1 MSGDMERVMREIHV
15 MFAKAERVSENGDTI
30 IVDKKKVFALLE
42 ALNHE
47 VYDAMDRFEETRA
60 SREESL
66 KKLEAESNA
75 VIEKTTQSAEEIYA
89 ASILYSDSTLKE
101 LEDEVTHAR
110 ELIHQTWEDM
120 DKRMA
125 DRLRMLEQNR
135 RELKHQLEQ
144 MEQSRIYVDLIG
156 KAKRQELE
164 EEEEQ
169 KSLNKTVRIT
179 EHQKKLAAKKQA
191 VEMQED
197 EEESGLTEEQ
207 KKIEIYVAEAYRDK
221 IAAVDDLP
229 DLDFDDDDFDSVV
242 DNITE
247 FRAED
252 FDLDA
257 EYFAWKEEINGS
269 PVYVQ
274 GSKKGIKDIFKR
286 VK

>member
-15 MFAKAERVSENGDTI
+15 MFAKAEKVSGSNDTI

-42 ALNHE
+42 TLNHE
-47 VYDAMDRFEETRA
+47 VYDAMDRFEETKA
-60 SREESL
+60 SREEAR
-66 KKLEAESNA
+66 KKLEAESEA
-75 VIEKTTQSAEEIYA
+75 MIDRTRQSAEEIYA

-101 LEDEVTHAR
+101 LEEEMTRAR
-110 ELIHQTWEDM
+110 ALIQKTWEETDE
-120 DKRMA
+120 RIA
-125 DRLRMLEQNR
+125 ERLRMLEQNR
-135 RELKHQLEQ
+135 RELKRQLEQ
-144 MEQSRIYVDLIG
+144 MEQSRIYTELIG
-156 KAKRQELE
+156 KAKCQEE
-164 EEEEQ
+164 REREEQ
-169 KSLNKTVRIT
+169 KSLNRKADGVRR
-179 EHQKKLAAKKQA
+179 KQA
-191 VEMQED
+191 DNADKEKMTEQES
-197 EEESGLTEEQ
+197 EESSLTEEQ

-221 IAAVDDLP
+221 IPEAPELADAYP
-229 DLDFDDDDFDSVV
+229 FDEED

-274 GSKKGIKDIFKR
+274 ERKKGIKDIFKR

>member
-1 MSGDMERVMREIHV
+1 MSGDMEQVMREIHV
-15 MFAKAERVSENGDTI
+15 MFAKAEKVSGRDDAI

-42 ALNHE
+42 MLNHE
-47 VYDAMDRFEETRA
+47 VYDAMDRFEETKA

-66 KKLEAESNA
+66 KKLEAESEA
-75 VIEKTTQSAEEIYA
+75 VIDKTRQSAEEIYA

-101 LEDEVTHAR
+101 LEDEMSHAR

-135 RELKHQLEQ
+135 RELKQQLEQ
-144 MEQSRIYVDLIG
+144 LEQSRIYVDLIG
-156 KAKRQELE
+156 KAKRQEADE
-164 EEEEQ
+164 EKEQ
-169 KSLNKTVRIT
+169 KSLNKPLRAAGQRRPEVV
-179 EHQKKLAAKKQA
+179 KK
-191 VEMQED
+191 
-197 EEESGLTEEQ
+197 EESNLTEEQ

-221 IAAVDDLP
+221 VPVEEKLP
-229 DLDFDDDDFDSVV
+229 EPEPEDGDLDGEHG
-242 DNITE
+242 NITE

-269 PVYVQ
+269 SVYARN
-274 GSKKGIKDIFKR
+274 GKKGIRDILKR

>member
-66 KKLEAESNA
+66 KKLEAESDA
-75 VIEKTTQSAEEIYA
+75 IIDKTRQSAEEIYA

-101 LEDEVTHAR
+101 LEDEVAHAR

-156 KAKRQELE
+156 RAKRQELE

-179 EHQKKLAAKKQA
+179 EHQKKLADKKQA

>member
-15 MFAKAERVSENGDTI
+15 MFAKAEKVSDNGDTI
-30 IVDKKKVFALLE
+30 LVDKKKVFALLE
-42 ALNHE
+42 SLNHE

-60 SREESL
+60 SREESI
-66 KKLEAESNA
+66 KKLEAESDA
-75 VIEKTTQSAEEIYA
+75 IIDKTRQSAEEIYA

-101 LEDEVTHAR
+101 LEDEVAHAR

-125 DRLRMLEQNR
+125 ERLRMLEQNR

-156 KAKRQELE
+156 KAKRQEIE

-179 EHQKKLAAKKQA
+179 EHQKKEAAAKQA
-191 VEMQED
+191 DQKLEE

-207 KKIEIYVAEAYRDK
+207 KKIEIYIAEAYRDK
-221 IAAVDDLP
+221 IAVVDDLP
-229 DLDFDDDDFDSVV
+229 NLDFEDDDDFDMV

-274 GSKKGIKDIFKR
+274 GPKKGIKDIFKR

>member
-66 KKLEAESNA
+66 KKLETESDA
-75 VIEKTTQSAEEIYA
+75 VIDKTRQSAEEIYA

-101 LEDEVTHAR
+101 LEDEVAHAR

-179 EHQKKLAAKKQA
+179 EHQKKLADKKQA
-191 VEMQED
+191 GEMQ

-221 IAAVDDLP
+221 IASTDDLP
-229 DLDFDDDDFDSVV
+229 DLDFDDDFDSVA

>member
-66 KKLEAESNA
+66 KKLETESDA
-75 VIEKTTQSAEEIYA
+75 VIDKTRQSAEEIYA

-101 LEDEVTHAR
+101 LEDEVAHAR

-156 KAKRQELE
+156 KAKRQEL
-164 EEEEQ
+164 
-169 KSLNKTVRIT
+169 
-179 EHQKKLAAKKQA
+179 
-191 VEMQED
+191 
-197 EEESGLTEEQ
+197 
-207 KKIEIYVAEAYRDK
+207 
-221 IAAVDDLP
+221 
-229 DLDFDDDDFDSVV
+229 
-242 DNITE
+242 
-247 FRAED
+247 
-252 FDLDA
+252 
-257 EYFAWKEEINGS
+257 
-269 PVYVQ
+269 
-274 GSKKGIKDIFKR
+274 
-286 VK
+286 